1 MCFDWL
7 FKERKTG
14 YSIRGF
20 WGQLKHYNKDGV
32 QIGYTVRGFWGQR
45 KRYDMN
51 GNLLHYTVRNFWGGY
66 NTYDPQGNL
75 VESSTMENGN
85 PYDRIRTIYL

>member
-45 KRYDMN
+45 KRYE
-51 GNLLHYTVRNFWGGY
+51 V
-66 NTYDPQGNL
+66 
-75 VESSTMENGN
+75 VS
-85 PYDRIRTIYL
+85 